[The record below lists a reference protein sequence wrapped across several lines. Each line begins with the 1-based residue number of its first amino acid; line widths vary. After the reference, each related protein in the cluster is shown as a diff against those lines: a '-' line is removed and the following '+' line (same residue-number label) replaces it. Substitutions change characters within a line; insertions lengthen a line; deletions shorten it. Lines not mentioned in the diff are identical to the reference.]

1 MSNLE
6 GNNSVFVPLL
16 KTFSQVDI
24 AMIKSMLEGNV
35 DYYFKDENFMS
46 VRPLL
51 EPAVLMVREDYAEEV
66 KELLSDFELNYM
78 GISVKDDLE
87 DDELYEDDI

>member
-1 MSNLE
+1 MSNSE
-6 GNNSVFVPLL
+6 ENKQSYIPLL

-24 AMIKSMLEGNV
+24 AMIKSLLDGNV
-35 DYYFKDENFMS
+35 EYYFKDENFMS
-46 VRPLL
+46 IRPLL

-78 GISVKDDLE
+78 GISVKDDLKD
-87 DDELYEDDI
+87 DDE